1 MICWQCF
8 SSRMSPGTNTT
19 LLPAFSAQ
27 SRVSS
32 ASSSCL
38 SPVFLHNLNLRVKDQ
53 AYAMVEPNT
62 SKALPTDDLKSKSI
76 LSEYLEILRIL
87 KEENFNKT
95 RAADRLQITRKTLYN
110 KLKTFN
116 SLYTGMEN

>member
-1 MICWQCF
+1 
-8 SSRMSPGTNTT
+8 
-19 LLPAFSAQ
+19 
-27 SRVSS
+27 
-32 ASSSCL
+32 
-38 SPVFLHNLNLRVKDQ
+38 LRVKDQ
-53 AYAMVEPNT
+53 TDAMVEPNT